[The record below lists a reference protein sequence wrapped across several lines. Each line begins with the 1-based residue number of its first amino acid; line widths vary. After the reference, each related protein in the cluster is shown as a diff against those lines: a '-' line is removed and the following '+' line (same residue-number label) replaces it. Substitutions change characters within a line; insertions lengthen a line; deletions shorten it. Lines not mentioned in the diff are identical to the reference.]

1 MSPDLSVPMPELSR
15 CRMCFFLRWGCI
27 TSSCILRIAHP
38 SFLELESLL
47 YGLFPSVPSVP
58 RLRVFLDSECV
69 SFSSKVAITK
79 VQQKLQLNIRDK
91 DGYNISQQ
99 NISNRIQ
106 RYTKEVILIKL
117 TLSQQYRGGP
127 HLLKTTMPID
137 IETAFDTI
145 RYILKKLRVEEYI
158 PR

>member
-1 MSPDLSVPMPELSR
+1 MCENITSPYVLRNITHSCILGGKNVQIISPDLSVPIPELPR
-15 CRMCFFLRWGCI
+15 RRMCFFLRWGCI
-27 TSSCILRIAHP
+27 TSSYILRIAHP
-38 SFLELESLL
+38 SFLELKSLL

-79 VQQKLQLNIRDK
+79 MQQKLQLNIHDK

-117 TLSQQYRGGP
+117 TLSQQNRGGP
-127 HLLKTTMPID
+127 HI
-137 IETAFDTI
+137 
-145 RYILKKLRVEEYI
+145 
-158 PR
+158 